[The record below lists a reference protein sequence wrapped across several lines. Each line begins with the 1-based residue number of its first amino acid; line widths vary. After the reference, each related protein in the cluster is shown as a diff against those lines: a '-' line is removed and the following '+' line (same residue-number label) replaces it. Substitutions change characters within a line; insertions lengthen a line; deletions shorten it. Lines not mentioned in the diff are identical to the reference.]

1 MLGRLRPKFLLTAL
15 LVISVAAAHAEPF
28 HVKDAQAAIAIA
40 KRVCAKEAAPSS
52 KWTAELDSAG
62 LFWSVWATSEQ
73 STWTVPTIPVYS
85 SYPYLCMQA
94 GDLYT
99 ILPVGKTQHEL
110 DCMHLLLPDCP
121 DQKRTKSPRQR

>member
-1 MLGRLRPKFLLTAL
+1 MWDRLWLRALLTTLFA
-15 LVISVAAAHAEPF
+15 ISAVPARAEAF
-28 HVKDAQAAIAIA
+28 HVKDAAAAIAIA
-40 KRVCAKEAAPSS
+40 KKVCAKDAAPSS

-73 STWTVPTIPVYS
+73 SSWTVPTIPVYS
-85 SYPYLCMQA
+85 SYPYYCMHA
-94 GDLYT
+94 GPLHI

-121 DQKRTKSPRQR
+121 DQKRAKSPRQR